1 MARILTRLEFYDL
14 VWSQPMTHL
23 AKEFALSDAALH
35 KICKKHHIPK
45 PPMGWWTKKALGH
58 ALVTPPCPPAKPGT
72 PERITIAAGV
82 LAREPALVAEARERA
97 RIAASAD
104 GDAGEAIPR
113 PVVVHTLAKLRKG
126 KPLGLGTVSAN
137 GAGVVKAEV
146 APASIDRLGLVLNRL
161 VAAAAAQG
169 FELVA
174 KDAAAH
180 FSNGADTLDFSI
192 SEGADRVKHVATEE
206 ELAKQAAW
214 QAKQDR
220 YFKTDPWRAMSF
232 DRPVIPEWDYRPSG
246 RLSIEFER
254 VYVWGGYSPRRSF
267 RDAKVQRLEKM
278 ASDIAVGMAVL
289 FAAKAAERERR
300 AAEQARADE
309 ARRRRELEA
318 RAKHIEERR
327 GAAVGAILSELHDLE
342 RLRVQLELLER
353 QVEEAPTARVLAFLA
368 WSREHLAAR
377 EARLLPSSLEAR
389 FEAEQLFG
397 DTDDF
402 GFRPNLYG

>member
-1 MARILTRLEFYDL
+1 VQVLTRSEFYDL
-14 VWSQPMTHL
+14 VWSKPMTHL

-35 KICKKHHIPK
+35 KICKKHDIPK
-45 PPMGWWTKKALGH
+45 PPMGWWTRKALGH
-58 ALVTPPCPPAKPGT
+58 ELVTPPCPSARPGT

-97 RIAASAD
+97 RIAASGD
-104 GDAGEAIPR
+104 GDAEEAVPH
-113 PVVVHTLAKLRKG
+113 PVVERTLAKLRKG

-137 GAGVVKAEV
+137 GAGVVKADV
-146 APASIDRLGLVLNRL
+146 APPSIERLGLVLNRL

-192 SEGADRVKHVATEE
+192 SEGTDRVKHVATEE
-206 ELAKQAAW
+206 ELAKRAAW

-220 YFKTDPWRAMSF
+220 YFKDDPWRAMSF

-254 VYVWGGYSPRRSF
+254 VCVWGGDSPRRSF

-300 AAEQARADE
+300 AAEQVRADE

-342 RLRVQLELLER
+342 RLRVQLALLER
-353 QVEEAPTARVLAFLA
+353 QMEEAPTPRVSAFLA

-397 DTDDF
+397 DTDDH
-402 GFRPNLYG
+402 GFRPNWYG